1 VGVLVLV
8 LALVGAAG
16 GQRLAFRLRVWSAR
30 IQPAAAT
37 LLILT
42 GAVLV
47 YDGFNHFLDGL
58 ILAH

>member
-1 VGVLVLV
+1 VIA
-8 LALVGAAG
+8 LALIGAAG
-16 GQRLAFRLRVWSAR
+16 SRSLSRRLRVWSGR
-30 IQPAAAT
+30 IQPAAAS
-37 LLILT
+37 LLIFA

>member
-1 VGVLVLV
+1 MA
-8 LALVGAAG
+8 LALIGAAG
-16 GQRLAFRLRVWSAR
+16 SRSLGRQLRVWSGR
-30 IQPAAAT
+30 VQPAAAV
-37 LLILT
+37 LLISA